1 MTTPIPTQLIT
12 ALTVRLATITVANG
26 YHTTISTI
34 RTGSTA
40 TEPQTGDTFP
50 ILNLFSISDEPT
62 AQTYQYRRTLQ
73 IEALAATTTDLD
85 ELLDDLRRALLQFP
99 ETRWL
104 SDTLSA
110 EDPEIGAATF
120 EPHDPGSDYHA
131 LFLTVYLN
139 YDYHPE

>member
-12 ALTVRLATITVANG
+12 ALTDRLATITTDNG
-26 YHTTISTI
+26 YHTTIRTI
-34 RTGSTA
+34 RTGSA
-40 TEPQTGDTFP
+40 AAEPQPGDIFP
-50 ILNLFSISDEPT
+50 VLNLFSISDEPT
-62 AQTYQYRRTLQ
+62 GQSYQYRRTLQ
-73 IEALAATTTDLD
+73 IEALAAESTDLD

-104 SDTLSA
+104 SDNLSA

-120 EPHDPGSDYHA
+120 EPLVPGSDYHA
-131 LFLTVYLN
+131 LFLTIYLN